1 MTPTQLWQEFLAINP
16 QAGPEPEAWAFGAEA
31 DRLADLVAR
40 GIKTSTSSAHALYA
54 VEGEEI
60 PKAGGYDIIL
70 DGQGQAV
77 CIIQTTKVYVT
88 PFSRVTEEHAYKE
101 GEFRQEGDLSDIKA
115 KSLIHW
121 RQVHE
126 ELFTIWLA
134 EAGLSFSEDM
144 LVVCE
149 EFELVYPKN

>member
-1 MTPTQLWQEFLAINP
+1 MTPTQLWQDFLASNP

-60 PKAGGYDIIL
+60 PTAGGYDIIL

-88 PFSRVTEEHAYKE
+88 PFS
-101 GEFRQEGDLSDIKA
+101 
-115 KSLIHW
+115 
-121 RQVHE
+121 
-126 ELFTIWLA
+126 
-134 EAGLSFSEDM
+134 
-144 LVVCE
+144 
-149 EFELVYPKN
+149 